1 MTLSTLRRAIAA
13 VAVAAFGFVPGLGVA
28 APPATPRPA
37 PVRADAARPI
47 EIVVNDTT
55 LEPNP
60 SPRVV
65 DGRLLVPVI
74 KIFGALAISVANDG
88 DSFIATAP
96 TRTIRFKRGS
106 SVAFVDNTAVQLSS
120 KVVELDGS
128 TFVPVTF
135 LTAAIGADVA
145 YDQKTARLI
154 VTSAALGRVKGLT
167 QTVRGTTIYTG
178 SVTAIDRNSTP
189 AAITIASGGQV
200 QTISINSDAKVTI
213 QDVKANTATTGTIDA
228 VRVGDQLTVQLR
240 KDGSVAEVTAFYA
253 SRVGTAAAV
262 AANTVVL
269 GDGFVVAPDRA
280 TEVTLNGRPAQI
292 SDLAVGDAITVRLN
306 PKTGEKRQII
316 AVRAGAATP
325 SPVAGSVVISSFT
338 FAGKRILKAAD
349 GVDITLVGTPG
360 GSASYD
366 IGPYIVDQPLR
377 EGPAGTY
384 TGRFTVPP
392 GVNFGSTP
400 VYGHLRLGDAQAP
413 RAQAVQ
419 LLAIAT
425 TGPAI
430 PEIAPSAGQT
440 VNSSRP
446 SIFATFSTPTDLGV
460 NASAVSIEVNGLDV
474 TASAVR
480 TPTFITYQ
488 PSVDLADGP
497 VKVVVK
503 IADNAGNTAA
513 RSWAFTIRTK

>member
-1 MTLSTLRRAIAA
+1 MTLSSLRRGVAA
-13 VAVAAFGFVPGLGVA
+13 VALVALGFVPGLGLA
-28 APPATPRPA
+28 APPPTPRPA

-74 KIFGALAISVANDG
+74 KIFGALAISVAIDG
-88 DSFIATAP
+88 DSFVATAP

-106 SVAFVDNTAVQLSS
+106 NVAYVDNTAVPLSS

-135 LTAAIGADVA
+135 LTAAIGAEVA
-145 YDQKTARLI
+145 YDQKAARLI
-154 VTSAALGRVKGLT
+154 VTSAALGRVTGVT

-178 SVTAIDRNSTP
+178 SVTAIDRNSVP
-189 AAITIASGGQV
+189 ASITIASGGQV
-200 QTISINSDAKVTI
+200 QTIAINSDAKVTV
-213 QDVKANTATTGTIDA
+213 QDVKSNTATTGTIDD

-253 SRVGTAAAV
+253 SRTGTAAAV

-269 GDGFVVAPDRA
+269 GDGFVVTPDRG
-280 TEVTLNGRPAQI
+280 TEITLNGRPAQI

-325 SPVAGSVVISSFT
+325 APAGSVVITSFT
-338 FAGKRILKAAD
+338 FAGKRILKAGD
-349 GVDITLVGTPG
+349 GIDITLVGTPG
-360 GSASYD
+360 GTATYD

-400 VYGHLRLGDAQAP
+400 VYGRLRIGEAQAP

-419 LLAIAT
+419 LLGIAT
-425 TGPAI
+425 TGPSI

-446 SIFATFSTPTDLGV
+446 SIFATFATPTDLGV
-460 NASAVSIEVNGLDV
+460 NPSAVSIEVNGLDV
-474 TASAVR
+474 TASSVR
-480 TPTFITYQ
+480 TATFITYQ
-488 PSVDLADGP
+488 PSVDLADGI
-497 VKVVVK
+497 VKVTVK
-503 IADNAGNTAA
+503 IADNAGNVAA
-513 RSWAFTIRTK
+513 RSWTFTIRTK